1 MYTYSILHSKTE
13 VHGIIT
19 AGAIDTLKVPDPSE
33 QQQTQGTLTLPR
45 GSIDINK
52 GEGDNTGTTLISL
65 LSKLSLNF
73 HINIKVVRNSFM
85 ARANWVL
92 INKPNLARAVDAHAQ
107 MLILSCRNFGVF
119 ITLTAHISASAR
131 WNFFIFSVI
140 TRINWLHT

>member
-45 GSIDINK
+45 GSIDISK
-52 GEGDNTGTTLISL
+52 GEGDNTGATLISL

-73 HINIKVVRNSFM
+73 HINFKPRNITTLLSFICYVFC
-85 ARANWVL
+85 RSTWNS
-92 INKPNLARAVDAHAQ
+92 N
-107 MLILSCRNFGVF
+107 SC
-119 ITLTAHISASAR
+119 I
-131 WNFFIFSVI
+131 
-140 TRINWLHT
+140 